1 MSGTLKY
8 NLSNHTIV
16 FGKSNDKTLNVT
28 NQFLHEFPTKNLV
41 IITEDNEMPA
51 LIKDLT
57 SKHSNSYWVSGNF
70 DNAATDE
77 HASISKASTIVV
89 ISDGDDN
96 KTLAHVMFIRN
107 INKNAKVTTDISNN
121 SYKDILITAGAN
133 SVINTNELSS
143 NLITR
148 SVTDSTEILLGDIL
162 SNNNGHE
169 VYLVGVDHDKYGES
183 IKLSTLKMKYIETNV
198 QIVGVLDLHGN
209 MIYDSSYPIDKGRND
224 KVFIL
229 SENRMSMV

>member
-16 FGKSNDKTLNVT
+16 FGKSNDKTINVA
-28 NQFLHEFPTKNLV
+28 NQFLHEFPNKNLV
-41 IITEDNEMPA
+41 IITEDEAMPA
-51 LIKDLT
+51 IIKDLT
-57 SKHSNSYWVSGNF
+57 AKHSNAYWVSGNF
-70 DNAATDE
+70 ENDATE
-77 HASISKASTIVV
+77 ENASIIKASTIVV

-107 INKNAKVTTDISNN
+107 INKSAKVTTDISNN
-121 SYKDILITAGAN
+121 SYKDILLTAGAN

-169 VYLVGVDHDKYGES
+169 VYLVKVDHDKYGES
-183 IKLSTLKMKYIETNV
+183 ITFANLKQKYVNTNV
-198 QIVGVLDLHGN
+198 QIVGVLDLNGN
-209 MIYDSSYPIDKGRND
+209 MIYDSSYPIDNGRND
-224 KVFIL
+224 QVFIL
-229 SENRMSMV
+229 SENRMSII